1 MEGRFELPLFPIGAV
16 LFTGSK
22 MPLRIFEPRYLDMI
36 GDCMKSSTG
45 FGMVLIRRGAD
56 SIRSKE
62 DELPTIFDMGT
73 YATIVDFNSFAD
85 GRLGIVV
92 EGGPQIRIH
101 DSWEREEDRLLIG
114 SVEVL
119 PDERWSVLGE
129 ENESLVVLLK
139 QLIKDPMLKR
149 LDSDIDFTDAR
160 VVGWRL
166 AELLPIAEET
176 KQSLMQIRYARE
188 RLAELRRI
196 LTKFQ
201 GRQS

>member
-36 GDCMKSSTG
+36 GDCMKSNTG
-45 FGMVLIRRGAD
+45 FGMVLIRSGAD
-56 SIRSKE
+56 SIRTKE

-85 GRLGIVV
+85 GRLGIVA

-101 DSWEREEDRLLIG
+101 DSWEQEEDRLRIG

-119 PDERWSVLGE
+119 PDERRSVLGE

-139 QLIKDPMLKR
+139 RLIKDPMLKG
-149 LDSDIDFTDAR
+149 LDNDIDFTDAR
-160 VVGWRL
+160 AVGWRL
-166 AELLPIAEET
+166 AEMLPIAEET
-176 KQSLMQIRYARE
+176 KQSLLQIRYARE

>member
-16 LFTGSK
+16 LFTGGK
-22 MPLRIFEPRYLDMI
+22 MPLRIFEPRYIDMI
-36 GDCMKSSTG
+36 GDCMKSDTG
-45 FGMVLIRRGAD
+45 FGIVLIRSGSD
-56 SIRSKE
+56 SIRVKE
-62 DELPTIFDMGT
+62 DRLPTIFEIGT

-101 DSWEREEDRLLIG
+101 DSWEQENRLQMG
-114 SVEVL
+114 SIEVL
-119 PDERWSVLGE
+119 ADEHRTQIGG
-129 ENESLVVLLK
+129 ENESLVYLLK
-139 QLIKDPMLKR
+139 QLIKDPMLKG
-149 LDSDIDFTDAR
+149 LEGDIDFGDAR
-160 VVGWRL
+160 VVGWKL

-176 KQSLMQIRYARE
+176 KQSLLQIRYARE

-196 LTKFQ
+196 LAKFQ